1 MSYDEHLI
9 SQAGGDGDVLGGKL
23 ARAILTSRRTK
34 CIVYGN
40 HTEGGKCA
48 GCGL

>member
-1 MSYDEHLI
+1 MSRRLPDPE
-9 SQAGGDGDVLGGKL
+9 AEKL

-34 CIVYGN
+34 CRVYGN

-48 GCGL
+48 GCGA

>member
-1 MSYDEHLI
+1 MTPKITPTPATH
-9 SQAGGDGDVLGGKL
+9 DGEAL

-34 CIVYGN
+34 CRVYGN

>member
-9 SQAGGDGDVLGGKL
+9 SQAGGDGDDGDALT
-23 ARAILTSRRTK
+23 RAILTSRRTK
-34 CIVYGN
+34 CRVYGN